1 MTESL
6 TENPLPADVVAELEP
21 FPAKVRAL
29 LGAAMMLL
37 PEYPAEAQ
45 RYAEGAKKLAPRSAA
60 VREAVGMAAYQ
71 SGDYAVAIKE
81 LRSAARISGDDNLY
95 PLIADCERGLGRP
108 EKALEI
114 ASRKL
119 TLNRADRIEMRL
131 VAAGARLDLDQAEE
145 AMRILQGPML
155 DDEEPSESSARLK
168 YVYAE
173 ALLAAGRPDEAREWF
188 LRAAAADPDGLTDAV
203 DRVAALD
210 SQAAEGTQA

>member
-1 MTESL
+1 MTASL
-6 TENPLPADVVAELEP
+6 QDSPLPAAVVEELEP
-21 FPAKVRAL
+21 FPPRVRAL
-29 LGAAMMLL
+29 LSATFTLL
-37 PEYPAEAQ
+37 PEDPAEAL
-45 RYAEGAKKLAPRSAA
+45 RYAQEAKRLASRSGS
-60 VREAVGMAAYQ
+60 VREAVGMAAYYA
-71 SGDYAVAIKE
+71 GDYSLAIKE
-81 LRSAARISGDDNLY
+81 LRAATRISGDDNLY

-155 DDEEPSESSARLK
+155 DDEQPSESSARLK

-210 SQAAEGTQA
+210 SEAAEGTQA